1 MNRISPSVLS
11 ADYGHLA
18 EALELL
24 TASGADMVHIDVMD
38 GHFVPNITIGA
49 PVVRCLRKSTALP
62 FDVHLM
68 IDEPLR
74 YIADFAQAGA
84 DRITFHTE
92 AESGVGETIDAILA
106 AGKEAGLAVKP
117 GTDITEV
124 YPYLDRLSMV
134 LVMTVEPGFGGQSF
148 RADMLPKIRALREEC
163 VRRGLPELDIQV
175 DGGISAQTIGDVAA
189 AGANVFVSG
198 SALFSSKDMA
208 AEIRRFK
215 TLANAAQM

>member
-1 MNRISPSVLS
+1 MNRISPSILS

-18 EALELL
+18 AALELL

-49 PVVRCLRKSTALP
+49 PVVRCLRKCTALS

-74 YIADFAQAGA
+74 YVADFAQAGA

-92 AESGVGETIDAILA
+92 AKSDVGETLDAILA

-117 GTDITEV
+117 GTDISEV

-148 RADMLPKIRALREEC
+148 RADMLPKIRALRKEC
-163 VRRGLPELDIQV
+163 VRRGLSDMDIQV

-215 TLANAAQM
+215 TLATAAQM